1 MATKEVIIYPNPTN
15 GILYFSNDNKTI
27 LVTIYDF
34 QGKLLLSKM
43 LDNNTIDISGFQN
56 GIYLLKTIDLDKV
69 TINKV
74 IKK

>member
-1 MATKEVIIYPNPTN
+1 
-15 GILYFSNDNKTI
+15 
-27 LVTIYDF
+27 
-34 QGKLLLSKM
+34 M

-56 GIYLLKTIDLDKV
+56 GIYLIEIIDSDQV